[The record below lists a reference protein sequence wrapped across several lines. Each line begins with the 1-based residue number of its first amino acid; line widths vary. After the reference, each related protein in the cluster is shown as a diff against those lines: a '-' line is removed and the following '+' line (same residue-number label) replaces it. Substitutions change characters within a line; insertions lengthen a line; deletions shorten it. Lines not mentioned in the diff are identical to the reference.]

1 MPAPPPALSPDE
13 ATLQRGYNA
22 LHTARTGS
30 DLTARLYAL
39 AMGDAYPTEIAPT
52 SSCDWPL
59 VATLIDRLRLQPGQ
73 TLVDLACGTGGTG
86 LWLARALTAHLDGID
101 ISDTAIGLATARR
114 AAFVAPDR
122 ARFTVATLQAT
133 GLPDT
138 HAHAAICIDAISHA
152 TDRTTALTELHRI
165 LHPGARAVLTRAL
178 RPEAEPGWTEQV
190 QHAGLVVEHIEERPH
205 EPRMW
210 ARLYQLWQDHEAEL
224 RRELGDAQ
232 TENMLAEAARTLPTL
247 DGRRAVALTLRRPPA

>member
-73 TLVDLACGTGGTG
+73 TLPPSPNS
-86 LWLARALTAHLDGID
+86 TA
-101 ISDTAIGLATARR
+101 SCT
-114 AAFVAPDR
+114 P
-122 ARFTVATLQAT
+122 
-133 GLPDT
+133 
-138 HAHAAICIDAISHA
+138 AHASS
-152 TDRTTALTELHRI
+152 
-165 LHPGARAVLTRAL
+165 
-178 RPEAEPGWTEQV
+178 
-190 QHAGLVVEHIEERPH
+190 
-205 EPRMW
+205 
-210 ARLYQLWQDHEAEL
+210 
-224 RRELGDAQ
+224 
-232 TENMLAEAARTLPTL
+232 
-247 DGRRAVALTLRRPPA
+247 